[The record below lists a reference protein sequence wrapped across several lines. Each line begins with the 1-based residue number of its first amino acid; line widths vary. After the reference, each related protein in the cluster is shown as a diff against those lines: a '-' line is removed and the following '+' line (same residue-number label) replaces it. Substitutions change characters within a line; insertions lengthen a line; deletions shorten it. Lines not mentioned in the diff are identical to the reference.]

1 MDTCFTCCET
11 YNKSTK
17 CQVTCYF
24 DDCKYSSCKG
34 CVRTYLLNST
44 NDPHCMNCKKQW
56 NENFVIQSL
65 NRSFIDN
72 DYKKHRKELLVDR
85 EISKLPET
93 MNDAEK
99 YKKILIENEKIKEN
113 NEKMSELRKQLNE
126 LSSQK
131 YEHTL
136 NIRKI
141 QSNQTERKKFIMAC
155 PNNHCRGFLS
165 TQYKCD
171 LCNYYTCPDCH
182 EIIGYTK
189 NDEHICNKDS
199 VESAKLIKQETKP
212 CPTCGVRI
220 YKISGCFSE
229 KTKILLWNG
238 DYKYASNIEIGDE
251 LVGDDGK
258 KRIVFDTIK
267 GYDKMYKIKQNN
279 GNEYIVNSE
288 HTLVLRYTSQGYISN
303 LGDIYKLYWLD
314 NSNYKFHSKN
324 FDNKDEAEIYRKNLN
339 LQELINIPIKHY
351 LELPKS
357 RKESLKGIK
366 LQNYIDWEYKEIEL
380 DPYILGTWLGDGY
393 SNGKEMC
400 SNDTEIIDYWNE
412 WCKNNN
418 AELVKT
424 TNNFRYYIKNIYNS
438 SNTGKFNNPLKE
450 KLNIYNLV
458 NNKHIPEIYLLNS
471 KENRL
476 KLLAGIIDTD
486 GCVQNNGR
494 RITII
499 TTIEELSKNIELLSK
514 SLGYRTSINIKNRD
528 NEIIFDREIKTYK
541 KQYCI
546 NISGKNIHEIPTL
559 LERKKCKIQNGGVN
573 LLTTNIEVE
582 YIGYDYYYG
591 WSVDNNHR
599 FVLNDFTIVKNCDQ
613 MWCPECKAAFSW
625 KTGLIDKGVV
635 HNPHFYQHM
644 RNNNNGTAPRNP
656 HDEVCGG
663 LISVYQL
670 RGNIINKVI
679 NFPNISQKISN
690 IHRVISHITYQSL
703 VQSRENVRRYQ
714 DFKDLRIQYI
724 LNKKTRVEMATQI
737 YRSDNLRKKYTEL
750 LHIDELFSV
759 VGIEVFNTL
768 SNYNGHEFIKE
779 IEFQLSNLNKI
790 RIYCNNEYKKISAT
804 YNQKVMNVNDQ
815 WIITN
820 NKYKM
825 NDYKPNINLG
835 GNNHEAGGSDD
846 N

>member
-17 CQVTCYF
+17 CQVTCNF
-24 DDCKYSSCKG
+24 DDCNYSSCKG

-99 YKKILIENEKIKEN
+99 YKKIQIENERIKEI
-113 NEKMSELRKQLNE
+113 NEKMSEIRKQLNE
-126 LSSQK
+126 LSRQK

-220 YKISGCFSE
+220 YKISGCDQ
-229 KTKILLWNG
+229 I
-238 DYKYASNIEIGDE
+238 
-251 LVGDDGK
+251 
-258 KRIVFDTIK
+258 
-267 GYDKMYKIKQNN
+267 
-279 GNEYIVNSE
+279 
-288 HTLVLRYTSQGYISN
+288 
-303 LGDIYKLYWLD
+303 
-314 NSNYKFHSKN
+314 
-324 FDNKDEAEIYRKNLN
+324 
-339 LQELINIPIKHY
+339 
-351 LELPKS
+351 
-357 RKESLKGIK
+357 
-366 LQNYIDWEYKEIEL
+366 
-380 DPYILGTWLGDGY
+380 
-393 SNGKEMC
+393 
-400 SNDTEIIDYWNE
+400 
-412 WCKNNN
+412 WC
-418 AELVKT
+418 V
-424 TNNFRYYIKNIYNS
+424 
-438 SNTGKFNNPLKE
+438 
-450 KLNIYNLV
+450 
-458 NNKHIPEIYLLNS
+458 
-471 KENRL
+471 
-476 KLLAGIIDTD
+476 
-486 GCVQNNGR
+486 
-494 RITII
+494 
-499 TTIEELSKNIELLSK
+499 
-514 SLGYRTSINIKNRD
+514 
-528 NEIIFDREIKTYK
+528 
-541 KQYCI
+541 
-546 NISGKNIHEIPTL
+546 
-559 LERKKCKIQNGGVN
+559 
-573 LLTTNIEVE
+573 
-582 YIGYDYYYG
+582 
-591 WSVDNNHR
+591 
-599 FVLNDFTIVKNCDQ
+599 
-613 MWCPECKAAFSW
+613 ECKVAFSW
-625 KTGLIDKGVV
+625 KTGLIDNGVI
-635 HNPHFYQHM
+635 HNPHFYEHM

-663 LISVYQL
+663 LTSVYQL
-670 RGNIINKVI
+670 RYNILNKLI

-724 LNKKTRVEMATQI
+724 LNKKTKAEMATQI

-768 SNYNGHEFIKE
+768 SNYKGNEFVKE

-804 YNQKVMNVNDQ
+804 YNQKVMNVSDQ

-835 GNNHEAGGSDD
+835 GNNHEAGSSNDVK
-846 N
+846 